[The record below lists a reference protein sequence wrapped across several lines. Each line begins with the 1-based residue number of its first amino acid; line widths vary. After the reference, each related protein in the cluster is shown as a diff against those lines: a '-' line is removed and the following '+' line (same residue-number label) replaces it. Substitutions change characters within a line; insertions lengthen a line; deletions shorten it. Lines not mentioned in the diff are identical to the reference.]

1 MFCRPN
7 QSFKLELWS
16 FNLERRFCDHLQSLT
31 ETFCLCGVLPKK
43 AILKYLRSMTTF
55 KSSLICQIMLEFLIF
70 SYFKPSPNLLLKLYS
85 QNCCWS
91 LELWALIKIW
101 LSTFIIVYINT
112 MKTTFDLIFIS
123 SQLNFNI
130 TVVFIVLILTPV
142 SVLIPISLK
151 SNMNLW
157 YYMLMYQSLI

>member
-7 QSFKLELWS
+7 QSFKLELGS

-43 AILKYLRSMTTF
+43 NNFFKYLRSMTTF
-55 KSSLICQIMLEFLIF
+55 KSSLYCQIMLEILIF

-91 LELWALIKIW
+91 LIKIW

-157 YYMLMYQSLI
+157 YYIICLI